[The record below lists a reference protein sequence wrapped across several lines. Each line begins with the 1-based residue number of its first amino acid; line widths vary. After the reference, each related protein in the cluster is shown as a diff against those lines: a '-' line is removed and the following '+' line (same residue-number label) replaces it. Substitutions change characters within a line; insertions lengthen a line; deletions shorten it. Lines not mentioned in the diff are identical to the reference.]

1 MVFPRVSMRHGAQMA
16 VLSLAALLVAC
27 SRGGAA
33 NAPVAPPPAEVGVLT
48 IKPRTVSLQNE
59 LPGRVSALLVAEVR
73 PQVGGIVLTRD
84 FREGSDVRKGQTL
97 YQIDPAPFR
106 AAFGSAQATLA
117 RAQANVVAAQAKSDR
132 YKELVQIDAV
142 SKQAADEA
150 IAAALQAEADVAA
163 AKAALETAR
172 INLADPRI
180 TAPISGR
187 IGKSSVTP
195 GALVTANQ
203 AQALATVQ
211 QLDSIY
217 VDVTQSSA
225 ELLRLRRELA
235 AGRLKTDA
243 ANQASVKLKL
253 DDGTLYPVSGK
264 LQFSDVTVDEQT
276 NSVTLRATFANPKQL
291 LLPGLYVRAVLEE
304 GVRENAILVPQQAV
318 ARDNRG
324 NAIAMVV
331 GADGKVEQR
340 AVRVPRSVGNE
351 WLVDAG
357 LKAGDQVVF
366 EGLQKARPGAQVKAV
381 ERVPGS
387 GASAPAGAA
396 SVPGAAASAATAAP
410 AAASGA

>member
-1 MVFPRVSMRHGAQMA
+1 MVFPRVSMRPAAQVV
-16 VLSLAALLVAC
+16 VLSLAALLGAC
-27 SRGGAA
+27 SPGGAA
-33 NAPVAPPPAEVGVLT
+33 NAPAAPPPAEVGVLT

-150 IAAALQAEADVAA
+150 TAAALQA
-163 AKAALETAR
+163 
-172 INLADPRI
+172 

-203 AQALATVQ
+203 SQALATVQ

-276 NSVTLRATFANPKQL
+276 NSVTLRATFPNPKQL

>member
-1 MVFPRVSMRHGAQMA
+1 MSVPRAWMRPVALVA
-16 VLSLAALLVAC
+16 LLASAAAALVAC
-27 SRGGAA
+27 SPGGAA
-33 NAPVAPPPAEVGVLT
+33 NAPSAPPPPEVGVVT
-48 IKPRTVSLQNE
+48 VAPRTVSLQSD

-73 PQVGGIVLTRD
+73 PQIGGIVLSRD
-84 FREGSDVRKGQTL
+84 FREGSDVRAGQTL
-97 YQIDPAPFR
+97 YQIDPAPYR
-106 AAFGSAQATLA
+106 AAFGSAQAVLA
-117 RAQANVVAAQAKSDR
+117 KAQANVVAAQAKGER

-150 IAAALQAEADVAA
+150 TAAALQAEADVAA
-163 AKAALETAR
+163 AKAAVETAR
-172 INLADPRI
+172 INLAYTRI

-225 ELLRLRRELA
+225 DLLRLRRELA
-235 AGRLKTDA
+235 AGRLKTDG
-243 ANQASVKLKL
+243 ANQAVVRLRL
-253 DDGTLYPVSGK
+253 DDGTLYPQAGK

-276 NSVTLRATFANPKQL
+276 NSVTVRATFPNPKQL

-324 NAIAMVV
+324 NPIAMVV
-331 GADGKVEQR
+331 SAEGKVEQR
-340 AVRVPRSVGNE
+340 AVQVPRTVGSD
-351 WLVDAG
+351 WLVDGG
-357 LKAGDQVVF
+357 LKAGDQVVV
-366 EGLQKARPGAQVKAV
+366 EGLQKARPGATVKPV
-381 ERVPGS
+381 ER
-387 GASAPAGAA
+387 AAAAAP
-396 SVPGAAASAATAAP
+396 AASAASA
-410 AAASGA
+410 AAAS

>member
-1 MVFPRVSMRHGAQMA
+1 MSVPRAWMRPVALVA
-16 VLSLAALLVAC
+16 LLASAAAALVAC
-27 SRGGAA
+27 SPGGAA
-33 NAPVAPPPAEVGVLT
+33 NAPSAPPPPEVGVVT
-48 IKPRTVSLQNE
+48 VAPRTVSLQSD

-73 PQVGGIVLTRD
+73 PQIGGIVLSRD
-84 FREGSDVRKGQTL
+84 FREGSDVRAGQTL
-97 YQIDPAPFR
+97 YQIDPAPYR
-106 AAFGSAQATLA
+106 AAFGSAQAALA
-117 RAQANVVAAQAKSDR
+117 KAQANVVAAQAKGER

-150 IAAALQAEADVAA
+150 TAAALQAEADVAA
-163 AKAALETAR
+163 AKAAVETAR
-172 INLADPRI
+172 INLAYTRI

-225 ELLRLRRELA
+225 DLLRLRRELA
-235 AGRLKTDA
+235 AGRLKTDG
-243 ANQASVKLKL
+243 ANQAVVRLRL
-253 DDGTLYPVSGK
+253 DDGTLYPQAGK

-276 NSVTLRATFANPKQL
+276 NSVTVRATFPNPKQL

-324 NAIAMVV
+324 NPIAMVV
-331 GADGKVEQR
+331 SAEGKVEQR
-340 AVRVPRSVGNE
+340 AVQVPRTVGSD
-351 WLVDAG
+351 WLVDGG
-357 LKAGDQVVF
+357 LKAGDQVVV
-366 EGLQKARPGAQVKAV
+366 EGLQKARPGATVKPV
-381 ERVPGS
+381 ER
-387 GASAPAGAA
+387 AAAAAP
-396 SVPGAAASAATAAP
+396 AASAAS
-410 AAASGA
+410 AAAAF